1 MRVYWTSNNNY
12 PFQCKKP
19 NQVSQRIQ
27 SLSVLRELLKSSKLG
42 TAVTEVTK
50 KQLSIFFF
58 KIVIINS
65 STHFIPIFTVTQLLR
80 IKVSVLII
88 QPVF

>member
-1 MRVYWTSNNNY
+1 MRVYWTSNNNN

-27 SLSVLRELLKSSKLG
+27 SLSVLRELLKSSKLD

-50 KQLSIFFF
+50 KTTLYIFFQ
-58 KIVIINS
+58 NS
-65 STHFIPIFTVTQLLR
+65 HHQQQYTFHTNFHSH
-80 IKVSVLII
+80 SVA
-88 QPVF
+88 